1 MNKVEKKYCIIV
13 TINIPSSRQ
22 SSAAGINDGTKNVS
36 LYLHQICGLLSLT
49 WHMHAKTES
58 FVEGEVVSI
67 ALVAKL
73 LETVGTKQLMTVDI
87 HSSLA
92 LSHFTID
99 VQNVSSIPLLAN
111 YAANNMKFSNPIV
124 ASPDVGGIK
133 RAEQFAKILKLD
145 AIALKKARD
154 KVLAKYL
161 LMKN

>member
-1 MNKVEKKYCIIV
+1 
-13 TINIPSSRQ
+13 
-22 SSAAGINDGTKNVS
+22 
-36 LYLHQICGLLSLT
+36 
-49 WHMHAKTES
+49 
-58 FVEGEVVSI
+58 
-67 ALVAKL
+67 
-73 LETVGTKQLMTVDI
+73 MTVDI

-154 KVLAKYL
+154 RSTGEVSIDEKLDSSIVGRDVILVDDMISSGDSVIKACRVLKE
-161 LMKN
+161 NRIR